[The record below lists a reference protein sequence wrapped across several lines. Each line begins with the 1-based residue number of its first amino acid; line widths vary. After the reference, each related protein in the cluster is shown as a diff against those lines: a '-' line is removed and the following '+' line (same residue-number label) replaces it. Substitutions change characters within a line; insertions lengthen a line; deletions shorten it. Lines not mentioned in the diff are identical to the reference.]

1 MLRIGIVTASAFVS
15 INLFVSASATA
26 QTAAGSASGNPL
38 QLMRVAEQ
46 PQQTKKPHARSLAK
60 SSAKSRLTERNRT
73 KTHSTVVDA
82 ADQGAPA
89 PASEQTSTATIWPVV
104 NALSPT
110 ALAAT
115 APLPAWPAHD
125 QAPGEMI
132 VGGQTVQVV
141 SADDVNQLDL
151 AAGGGT
157 AMPSEAALPAGA
169 PATTSLAPETDELGP
184 KADSLKA
191 ADVEQSGAPVGSASW
206 ILQVLAALGGAA
218 TAASLAWFMIGA
230 TPQRTYG

>member
-46 PQQTKKPHARSLAK
+46 PQQTKKSHARSLAK
-60 SSAKSRLTERNRT
+60 SSAKSRLTARNRT
-73 KTHSTVVDA
+73 KTHGTVANA

-104 NALSPT
+104 NTLSPT

-115 APLPAWPAHD
+115 APPAWPAPD
-125 QAPGEMI
+125 QAATEMV
-132 VGGQTVQVV
+132 VGGQTVHVV
-141 SADDVNQLDL
+141 SADDVNELDL
-151 AAGGGT
+151 AAKAET
-157 AMPSEAALPAGA
+157 AMPSDAALPAGA
-169 PATTSLAPETDELGP
+169 PATTSLARETDELGP
-184 KADSLKA
+184 KADLLKA

>member
-46 PQQTKKPHARSLAK
+46 PQQTKKSHARSLAK
-60 SSAKSRLTERNRT
+60 SSTKSRLTARNRT
-73 KTHSTVVDA
+73 KTHGTVANA

-104 NALSPT
+104 NTLSPT

-115 APLPAWPAHD
+115 APPAWPAPD
-125 QAPGEMI
+125 QAATEMV
-132 VGGQTVQVV
+132 VGGQTVHVV
-141 SADDVNQLDL
+141 SADDVNELDL
-151 AAGGGT
+151 AAKAET
-157 AMPSEAALPAGA
+157 AMPSDAALPAGA
-169 PATTSLAPETDELGP
+169 PATTSLARETDELGP
-184 KADSLKA
+184 KADLLKA